1 MHLSNALRGDQ
12 NQKCGVEWT
21 DTFCTF
27 CRVCLL
33 SFAEGGKSERR
44 RPSGFAEDNG
54 LGIGSRRR
62 LHRTIIAEFQEV
74 RPPAAEAR

>member
-12 NQKCGVEWT
+12 NQKCGVEWSGQ
-21 DTFCTF
+21 TFCTF

-44 RPSGFAEDNG
+44 RRPSGFAEDNG
-54 LGIGSRRR
+54 LGIGSR
-62 LHRTIIAEFQEV
+62 RTIIAEFQEV